1 MNKDMLIIFMELRS
15 DRKQSYNQIFINKCI
30 ITNCSKFHKGKIQ
43 TAKRK
48 GNPDNVVYSD
58 GGGWDPPEVSVNSS
72 EEEERLWCVVPVS
85 F

>member
-58 GGGWDPPEVSVNSS
+58 GGGVGSPWK
-72 EEEERLWCVVPVS
+72 
-85 F
+85 